1 MKHTI
6 KIAAPL
12 AMSILVAVAYH
23 FGWHQGQEGNTLE
36 LIPEAQAETL
46 AEGGRR
52 TYYPNT
58 ETLGPNEMRVISLGT
73 GMPNQRKSQASAC
86 WLVELGNGDKFLF
99 DLGTG
104 SVANLSVLEIPYDYV
119 NKVFIGHLHSDHA
132 GDFAAWHIG
141 GWVGGRQ
148 TAPMIWGPDA
158 PADRPDW
165 GTKHFVEH
173 QVKSYAWDIDG
184 RSGRLPTVAGQI
196 VVNEFPHNEYSVVY
210 EENGVKI
217 SAWPAVHI
225 MAGPVSFSLEWKNR
239 KFVFSSDTFPNKW
252 FIEYAKDADIVIHE
266 TFGTIRQNIDLQG
279 WNRANSALVSSRVH
293 TPPAAA
299 GKVFS
304 IVKPRMAIAYHF
316 FNDTDTWQ
324 DMYDEIRSTYDGPLS
339 LAKDLM
345 VWNVTDEAVT
355 VRDVVAQESVWPAA
369 PPTEPIPPTGDREEL
384 PPWLVDGILEM
395 EDVIKAYYE
404 RQGVGD
410 LYEQQV
416 PRK

>member
-1 MKHTI
+1 MKRAFRI
-6 KIAAPL
+6 FGPLAIAAV
-12 AMSILVAVAYH
+12 VAAAYH
-23 FGWHQGQEGNTLE
+23 FGWQQGQEGNTLE
-36 LIPEAQAETL
+36 FMPEAQAETL
-46 AEGGRR
+46 AEGGRK

-73 GMPNQRKSQASAC
+73 GMPNQRKSQASAS

-119 NKVFIGHLHSDHA
+119 NKAFVGHLHSDHA

-148 TAPMIWGPDA
+148 TAPRIWGPDA
-158 PADRPDW
+158 PEDRPEW

-173 QVKSYAWDIDG
+173 QIKSYAWDIDG
-184 RSGRLPTVAGQI
+184 RSGRLPAVAGQI
-196 VVNEFPHNEYSVVY
+196 EVNEFPHNEYSVVY

-252 FIEYAKDADIVIHE
+252 FIEYSKDADIVIHE

-293 TPPAAA
+293 TPPAAGSA
-299 GKVFS
+299 S
-304 IVKPRMAIAYHF
+304 R
-316 FNDTDTWQ
+316 
-324 DMYDEIRSTYDGPLS
+324 
-339 LAKDLM
+339 
-345 VWNVTDEAVT
+345 
-355 VRDVVAQESVWPAA
+355 
-369 PPTEPIPPTGDREEL
+369 
-384 PPWLVDGILEM
+384 
-395 EDVIKAYYE
+395 
-404 RQGVGD
+404 
-410 LYEQQV
+410 
-416 PRK
+416 